1 MDDFHSADPATAG
14 RIAIAALIGATV
26 GAGMALLFAPRS
38 AAALRGE
45 INRSAKSLQD
55 ASSRR
60 YEAVAERISQ
70 VLGRA
75 NETAGRAVS
84 AVEHGA
90 GDYARAS
97 HRPRP
102 VPARIAQ

>member
-1 MDDFHSADPATAG
+1 MDDFHRADRASGG
-14 RIAIAALIGATV
+14 RIAMAALIGATV
-26 GAGMALLFAPRS
+26 GAGMALLLAPRS

-45 INRSAKSLQD
+45 IDRSAKSLQD

-70 VLGRA
+70 ALRRA
-75 NETAGRAVS
+75 NESAGRAVS
-84 AVEHGA
+84 AFEHGA

-102 VPARIAQ
+102 VPARVPK

>member
-1 MDDFHSADPATAG
+1 MDDSHSADRARGG
-14 RIAIAALIGATV
+14 RIAMAALIGATV

-38 AAALRGE
+38 AAALPGK
-45 INRSAKSLQD
+45 INGSAKSLED

-75 NETAGRAVS
+75 NESAGRAVS

-90 GDYARAS
+90 GHYARAS
-97 HRPRP
+97 HRPRS
-102 VPARIAQ
+102 VSARIPK